1 METLQIVYR
10 YGLWYVVRGGEVVG
24 RGLRSDAAARAIAT
38 SLERAEERGRHCV
51 DEPHA
56 VR

>member
-1 METLQIVYR
+1 METLQIVCR
-10 YGLWYVVRGGEVVG
+10 YGLWYVVRGGEVIG
-24 RGLRSDAAARAIAT
+24 HGLRSDAAARAIAT
-38 SLERAEERGRHCV
+38 SLERAEECARHCV